1 MGHPGHRENV
11 PPGKM
16 GVIAF
21 VTFTMEKLVIWTLLL
36 RYRWWIKMEMLMMMM
51 MTTRRRRTTSENYQ
65 GYLKSICWASECG
78 NFSHQQVL
86 PHVYTRRWGLL
97 IAKQQKRCAWFTY
110 IAQFSPGKIICLKSL
125 NIKRLLWMGCIF
137 FGEGGGVVKPMMTWV
152 HKALFPWKLHG
163 SSNSFDLNPSVMV
176 FRFGMG
182 WEVLRSDISRI
193 NMCWGLKSH
202 CFHGNGGWSSTQ

>member
-51 MTTRRRRTTSENYQ
+51 TTRRRTTSENYQ

-137 FGEGGGVVKPMMTWV
+137 FGEGGGLLNQW
-152 HKALFPWKLHG
+152 WRG
-163 SSNSFDLNPSVMV
+163 STRPFSRGNFTGQATPLISI
-176 FRFGMG
+176 
-182 WEVLRSDISRI
+182 LRSWFSALGWAER
-193 NMCWGLKSH
+193 CWG
-202 CFHGNGGWSSTQ
+202 QI